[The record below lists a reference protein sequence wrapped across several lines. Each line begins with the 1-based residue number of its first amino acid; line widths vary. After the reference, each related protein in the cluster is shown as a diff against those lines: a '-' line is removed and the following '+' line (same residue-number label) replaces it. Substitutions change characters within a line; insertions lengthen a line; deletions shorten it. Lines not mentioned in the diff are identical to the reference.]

1 MSSNKKSL
9 HNSHFDLLRKS
20 RFCLTR
26 QEELDI
32 HLNWPE
38 LIIDPYR
45 RVHILSLKRHHPASS
60 RYLHYIYT
68 PRVRSVPQVIL
79 RIRFK
84 AAFDFTRENAFGK
97 PRCTRRCRNFSTGT
111 KKAAWWQQQRQWLAS
126 FLRLGG
132 DRRHE
137 KRTNKLNSPGWGGGF
152 FV

>member
-1 MSSNKKSL
+1 M
-9 HNSHFDLLRKS
+9 H
-20 RFCLTR
+20 
-26 QEELDI
+26 LDR
-32 HLNWPE
+32 PE

-45 RVHILSLKRHHPASS
+45 SSTSLKRYYPTSF
-60 RYLHYIYT
+60 RYLHYMYT
-68 PRVRSVPQVIL
+68 PRFHSLQVIL
-79 RIRFK
+79 RIHFK

-137 KRTNKLNSPGWGGGF
+137 KRRNKLNSPGWGGGF